1 MRMSAPAVDLRLR
14 RAGFDSFRP
23 WPWLALL
30 LVALAVGTPLAFLLL
45 GSFSTTSL
53 PGDFT
58 WQSLGLAN
66 YAAVW
71 LDPDTYEVA
80 GNTAIYVLGTM
91 AFGVSLAVLLAFL
104 VERTDLPGRLFLYAG
119 IPMTLAMPGMLQAM
133 AWVLLFS
140 PRIGFLNLLA
150 RWLLGLD
157 AMPFNIYS
165 MGGMIFVEGLR
176 LVPTAFLMLVP
187 LLRAMDPAL
196 EEAASVSGARPAAT
210 LRRVTARLLL
220 PGLAAAAIY
229 LGMTALEV
237 FEVPGV
243 LGLPAG
249 IHVFSTRIYAAVHAA
264 TGDPDYGRADALA
277 ILYVLLAIL
286 ATALYARII
295 RRAERF
301 AMVSGKGYRPRRVA
315 LGRWRWPAAIFAFLY
330 LGLAILLPFLVLL
343 YISFLPFLQAPS
355 AAALRLFTLSNYRQ
369 LWNNEL
375 IGTALANTAVMVLVT
390 ATATVLVSL
399 AIALIVVRSKFA
411 ARKLLDQLTFLPH
424 AIPGIVLGL
433 AFFWLFLV
441 IDRIG
446 LAVGGG
452 VLAISIAFTVAFMA
466 YGTRALSAALLQIHR
481 DLEEAA
487 RTSGASSWRVTCRI
501 FTPLILPAM
510 AGLWIWA
517 VLHAVRQ
524 AGAPLILADGPDNQ
538 VLAVLIWN
546 LWSHGGIPVVGALGT
561 LMIAALILVTLALRL
576 LGFGRA
582 LGRGA

>member
-1 MRMSAPAVDLRLR
+1 MAVPALALPIRRSRPASDL
-14 RAGFDSFRP
+14 
-23 WPWLALL
+23 WPWLVLM

-45 GSFSTTSL
+45 GSFSTATV
-53 PGDFT
+53 PGDLSPAT
-58 WQSLGLAN
+58 LGLAN
-66 YAAVW
+66 YATVW

-80 GNTAIYVLGTM
+80 QNTAIYVLGTM
-91 AFGVSLAVLLAFL
+91 VLGLGIAIPLAFL
-104 VERTDLPGRLFLYAG
+104 CERTNMPGRIWLYAG

-133 AWVLLFS
+133 AWVLLLS
-140 PRIGFLNLLA
+140 PRIGFLNLFA

-157 AMPFNIYS
+157 SMPFNIYS
-165 MGGMIFVEGLR
+165 MSGMVMVEGLR

-196 EEAASVSGARPAAT
+196 EEAASVSGARPAST

-229 LGMTALEV
+229 LAMTALEV

-295 RRAERF
+295 RRSERF
-301 AMVSGKGYRPRRVA
+301 AMVSGKGYRPRRLD
-315 LGRWRWPAAIFAFLY
+315 LGPWRRPAAGLAFLY
-330 LGLAILLPFLVLL
+330 LALSILLPFLVLL

-355 AAALRLFTLSNYRQ
+355 AAAFRLLTLANYRQ
-369 LWNNEL
+369 LWRSEL
-375 IGTALANTAVMVLVT
+375 IGTALANTAIMVLVT

-399 AIALIVVRSKFA
+399 LLALIIVRSKFA
-411 ARKLLDQLTFLPH
+411 ARKLLDQLVFLPH

-441 IDRIG
+441 VDRTG
-446 LAVGGG
+446 LAIGGG
-452 VLAISIAFTVAFMA
+452 VWAISIAFIVAFMA
-466 YGTRALSAALLQIHR
+466 YGTRAMNAALLQIHK

-487 RTSGASSWRVTCRI
+487 RLSGASSWRVTWRI
-501 FTPLILPAM
+501 LTPLILPAM

-517 VLHAVRQ
+517 LLHAVRQ

-561 LMIAALILVTLALRL
+561 LMIAALMLVALALRL
-576 LGFGRA
+576 LGFGREA
-582 LGRGA
+582 GQSG